1 MPCAGARPL
10 DHPFAAESHLRIS
23 NGEFLKL
30 NSSEC
35 RPWTS
40 PMQIWPILPRSISS
54 SSTRTEHNERFLV
67 SLRVLAGTGTV
78 FAQNPIRF
86 IYS

>member
-40 PMQIWPILPRSISS
+40 PMQIWPIPSA
-54 SSTRTEHNERFLV
+54 EHQFFLNPY
-67 SLRVLAGTGTV
+67 GT
-78 FAQNPIRF
+78 
-86 IYS
+86 